1 MSNEQMQKVAFENAQ
16 ISVEDYLNGEKY
28 MEQKHGRETIG
39 FWLLGVAVGMLIG
52 FIFSKYILI

>member
-28 MEQKHGRETIG
+28 MEQKYGRDTIR

-52 FIFSKYILI
+52 FILANIF